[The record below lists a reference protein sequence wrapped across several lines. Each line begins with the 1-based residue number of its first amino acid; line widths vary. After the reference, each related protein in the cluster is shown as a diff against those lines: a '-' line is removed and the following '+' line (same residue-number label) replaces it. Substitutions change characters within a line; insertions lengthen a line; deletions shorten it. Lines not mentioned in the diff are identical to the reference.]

1 MKKKDIEEITTAL
14 VNPVLKENDFEL
26 IDVEF
31 TKEGPNKILRLY
43 IDKEGGITIDD
54 CQLVSEYLSDKL
66 DEADPI
72 EENYFLEVSS
82 PGLDRPLKTDK
93 DLRNNIGN
101 DVEINLFKSY
111 NGKKHFSSILLS
123 FDDKIIKIKDEELGE
138 LKIGRELIS
147 KINLAVKF

>member
-1 MKKKDIEEITTAL
+1 MKKKDIEEITTTL
-14 VNPVLKENDFEL
+14 VNPVLKENKFEL

-66 DEADPI
+66 DEVDPI

-93 DLRNNIGN
+93 DLKKNIGN
-101 DVEINLFKSY
+101 EVEINLFKSY

-123 FDDKIIKIKDEELGE
+123 FDDKIIKIKDEELNE
-138 LKIGRELIS
+138 LEIDRELIS